1 MATTQR
7 TYKYRARNPRMTA
20 TLSAFARG
28 MYLTEQNLPDA
39 YVKVMANYDID
50 NTGTNIKPKQGRR
63 LFQTIPLSST
73 YSFSTPSIM
82 DYVYLYKEAADDII
96 DTVDVAL
103 DTQCAGL
110 VYNYTTNQF
119 EKISNTTDSG
129 IAGGILNDAYAFDKR
144 IINAKFDVYTVSNNE
159 LYTINQGAED
169 NAHAIARK
177 ALRKNES
184 NNPDIKTPYFIS
196 DIDIDVRTLN
206 AQEAASNGYNLLL
219 DNPYTFNDVQAGTL
233 NVLGLSIFAQENPQ
247 TYSKPIIS
255 PNSGQVVDMQ
265 VNYQYAPN
273 TTVHYT
279 VQIADATRLI
289 PSWESI
295 TEATVSAG
303 SAWTVSGIIMRYP
316 QTLIRVEAWTAND
329 QSDKVAFDKSIEC
342 DVKAA
347 QKLQDQFAK
356 PDFRTTKSMCSWFS
370 YLGLYN
376 VEGYEDTIFF
386 SNIED
391 PGYFPFPNNT
401 LQFDNKVLAVHNYLD
416 FLLVVTV
423 DSIFLVTIGS
433 NIMSSTQKR
442 IMSNIFIPEVDAKN
456 LVVLNQQIFFKTAD
470 QFYVL
475 KPNKYTS
482 DATDLK
488 NYVISTAIDNLTK
501 KFTSNVTKTLNS
513 MYIKTLNKLSTKYK
527 TKVEITDFD
536 VLDIH
541 STVIVSD
548 VHYIYSIKPKFNIE
562 ALLDVDNT
570 YKVDGGN
577 LNLHMIYDS
586 LTRAWRLYIEPT
598 GQYNYYKEVEGQIV
612 QTQDYKAPFNY
623 IGDYFRNKNTGRFFE
638 FFLVNDKDIVDPDD
652 EEHVFGNT
660 YNTIIAVEK
669 TYDSATDHIESLGIT
684 DISHFYDMYTYID
697 TGVIAIDAAYTYR
710 YREVQLSLLN
720 MEHTMIPFHVN
731 FLLDGQERI
740 THMNYIT
747 NHITDSSD
755 PDYGK
760 IYITPIETDNLKLY
774 GDSTFAENFSDEEY
788 WKLDLSRF
796 PHLTT
801 VTVRFE
807 LRGRGRRASL
817 QLLNDSCKRY
827 ELAEF
832 NWIYRKM
839 TAR

>member
-7 TYKYRARNPRMTA
+7 IYRYNARNPRMTA

-28 MYLTEQNLPDA
+28 MYLTEQNLPDS
-39 YVKVMANYDID
+39 YVKIMTNYDID
-50 NTGTNIKPKQGRR
+50 NTGTNIKPKQGRK
-63 LFQTIPLSST
+63 LFQTIPLNSQ

-82 DYVYLYKEAADDII
+82 DYIYLYSGDETKTDII
-96 DTVDVAL
+96 DTADVAL

-110 VYNYTTNQF
+110 AYNYSENKF
-119 EKISNTTDSG
+119 ERISNRSDSG
-129 IAGGILNDAYAFDKR
+129 IAGSMLTDAYAYNKK
-144 IINAKFDVYTVSNNE
+144 ILQPKSDVYTVCNNE
-159 LYTINQGAED
+159 LYTINSTALTKSGA
-169 NAHAIARK
+169 ISRK
-177 ALRKNES
+177 VLRKN
-184 NNPDIKTPYFIS
+184 NGTNPDIITEMYMSELPIEA
-196 DIDIDVRTLN
+196 RQLN
-206 AQEAASNGYNLLL
+206 AQEAASNGYNLVLE
-219 DNPYTFNDVQAGTL
+219 NPYTFQDVQAGTL
-233 NVLGLSIFAQENPQ
+233 NVLGISIFAQEDSQ

-255 PNSGQVVDMQ
+255 PNTGQVIDIQ
-265 VNYQYAPN
+265 VNYQYATN

-279 VQIADATRLI
+279 VQIADASRLI
-289 PSWESI
+289 PTWESI
-295 TEATVSAG
+295 TESTVSAG
-303 SAWTVSGIIMRYP
+303 TAWTVQGIIMRYP

-329 QSDKVAFDKSIEC
+329 QSDKVAFDKSVEC
-342 DVKAA
+342 DIKAA

-356 PDFRTTKSMCSWFS
+356 PDFRTAKHMCSWFS
-370 YLGLYN
+370 YIGVYG
-376 VEGYEDTIFF
+376 VDGYSDSIFF

-391 PGYFPFPNNT
+391 PGYFPFPNNV
-401 LQFDNKVLAVHNYLD
+401 LQFDNTVLAVHNYLD

-442 IMSNIFIPEVDAKN
+442 IMSNIFIPEIDALN

-501 KFTSNVTKTLNS
+501 NFTTNVVDTLNS
-513 MYIKTLNKLSTKYK
+513 MFIKTHNKLTAKYRE
-527 TKVEITDFD
+527 KVEIVDFNIYD
-536 VLDIH
+536 VH
-541 STVIVSD
+541 STTIVSD
-548 VHYIYSIKPKFNIE
+548 VHYTYRIKPIYNINVK
-562 ALLDVDNT
+562 LDIDENYSVDT
-570 YKVDGGN
+570 GYLD
-577 LNLHMIYDS
+577 LHMVYDS
-586 LTRAWRLYIEPT
+586 LTRAWRLYVVPV
-598 GQYNYYKEVEGQIV
+598 GGYNFYSNDVL
-612 QTQDYKAPFNY
+612 TQDYKAPYNY
-623 IGDYFRNKNTGRFFE
+623 IGDYFRNKNTGNFFE
-638 FFLVNDKDIVDPDD
+638 FFLINDKEIIDEDP
-652 EEHVFGNT
+652 EFMNE
-660 YNTIIAVEK
+660 YNTLIAVEK
-669 TYDSATDHIESLGIT
+669 TYDSATDCIPSLDKT

-710 YREVQLSLLN
+710 YREVQLSLYN

-740 THMNYIT
+740 SHMQYNV
-747 NHITDSSD
+747 NHITDTLD

-760 IYITPIETDNLKLY
+760 VYITPMETDNLKLY
-774 GDSTFAENFSDEEY
+774 GDSTFANNFEEEEY

-796 PHLTT
+796 PNLST

-827 ELAEF
+827 ELANF
-832 NWIYRKM
+832 NWVYRKM
-839 TAR
+839 SAR

>member
-50 NTGTNIKPKQGRR
+50 NTGTNIKPKQGRK
-63 LFQTIPLSST
+63 LFQTIPLSSKYT
-73 YSFSTPSIM
+73 YSTPSIM
-82 DYVYLYKEAADDII
+82 DYIYLYDGDESRTDII
-96 DTVDVAL
+96 DTADVAL

-110 VYNYTTNQF
+110 AYNYNTNKF
-119 EKISNTTDSG
+119 ERISNHSDSG
-129 IAGGILNDAYAFDKR
+129 IAGSMLSDAYAYGKK
-144 IINAKFDVYTVSNNE
+144 IIQPKSNVYTVCNNE
-159 LYTINQGAED
+159 LYTINSTALTKSGA
-169 NAHAIARK
+169 ISRK
-177 ALRKNES
+177 VLRKN
-184 NNPDIKTPYFIS
+184 NMS
-196 DIDIDVRTLN
+196 DPNIVTEMYIGELPIDVRQLN
-206 AQEAASNGYNLLL
+206 AQEAASNGYNLVL
-219 DNPYTFNDVQAGTL
+219 DNPYTFTDVQAGTL
-233 NVLGLSIFAQENPQ
+233 NILGLSIFAQESSQ

-255 PNSGQVVDMQ
+255 PSTGQVVDMQ

-289 PSWESI
+289 PAWESI
-295 TEATVSAG
+295 TESTVTAG
-303 SAWTVSGIIMRYP
+303 NAWTVNGIIMRYP

-329 QSDKVAFDKSIEC
+329 QSDKVAFDKSVEC
-342 DVKAA
+342 DIKAA
-347 QKLQDQFAK
+347 QKLQEQFAT
-356 PDFRTTKSMCSWFS
+356 PDFRTAKHMCSWFS
-370 YLGLYN
+370 YIGVYG
-376 VEGYEDTIFF
+376 VEGYADSIFF

-391 PGYFPFPNNT
+391 PGYFPFPNNV
-401 LQFDNKVLAVHNYLD
+401 LQFDNTVLAVHNYLD

-423 DSIFLVTIGS
+423 DSIFLVTIGA

-442 IMSNIFIPEVDAKN
+442 IMSNIYIPEIDALN

-501 KFTSNVTKTLNS
+501 NFTSGVVSTLNN
-513 MYIKTLNKLSTKYK
+513 MFIKTHNELSKKYRQ
-527 TKVEITDFD
+527 KVEIVDFD
-536 VLDIH
+536 IYDVH
-541 STVIVSD
+541 STTIVSD
-548 VHYIYSIKPKFNIE
+548 VHYTYRIKPIYNIDVK
-562 ALLDVDNT
+562 LDVNAD
-570 YKVDGGN
+570 YSVDSGY
-577 LNLHMIYDS
+577 LDLHMIYDS
-586 LTRAWRLYIEPT
+586 LTRAWRLYVVPV
-598 GQYNYYKEVEGQIV
+598 GGYNYYSND
-612 QTQDYKAPFNY
+612 TLDDYYKAPYNY
-623 IGDYFRNKNTGRFFE
+623 IGDYFRNKNTGNFFE
-638 FFLVNDKDIVDPDD
+638 FFLINDKTLVDP
-652 EEHVFGNT
+652 EEETFNNS
-660 YNTIIAVEK
+660 YNTLIAVEK
-669 TYDSATDHIESLGIT
+669 TYTSATDRIKDLGIT
-684 DISHFYDMYTYID
+684 DISHFYDMFTYID
-697 TGVIAIDAAYTYR
+697 TGVIAVDAAYTYR

-720 MEHTMIPFHVN
+720 MEHTTIPFHVN

-747 NHITDSSD
+747 NHITDPAD